1 MVQDAK
7 YKIEQKVRRKFEED
21 YPEEA
26 TPVHRVE
33 LNESPIYQLSKAVLE
48 MDRYKNKD

>member
-33 LNESPIYQLSKAVLE
+33 LNESPIYQLSFE
-48 MDRYKNKD
+48 MDRYKNKN